1 MSVWGIS
8 MARRLAW
15 LCIFMCG
22 GAGPALAHSAERGF
36 VLLLPTGLVIAAG
49 VAAVA
54 LSFSCLT
61 FVKSD
66 RLASLLSS
74 SCANPL
80 PRLATLPVSIVSAA
94 LLLLLLWA
102 GFAGTRDP
110 LENPLPL
117 AIWTLWWV
125 VLVLLHPLM
134 GNLWS
139 WLNPFPALLE
149 LTGVLGSRGP
159 RTFFRWPSHLDYAP
173 AFLIFAGFAWFQ
185 LVYPGPEDPA
195 VLARAILAYGAA
207 TLAAAS
213 LFGAETWFAKGDPF
227 AIFFRLLAAVAP
239 FGDGRLRLP
248 GAGLVAI
255 KSLPIM
261 GTAFVLLTL
270 SSVSFDGFAN
280 TFFWLALGGINPL
293 DFPGRT
299 AVIALNSLGL
309 AGAFLLLMLLYGLAI
324 AAGWQLAGRPHALS
338 DLMGRFV
345 VSLIPISIAFH
356 FAHYL
361 TDLLVN
367 GQYALASLNDPL
379 DRGWDLLGIGELHAT
394 TSFLNTASG
403 ALAIY
408 TAQTSAIIL
417 GHVAGVVAAHAMVA
431 GLDLDHR
438 RAMLIELPLAVLMVA
453 YTGLG
458 LWTLSTPAI
467 G

>member
-1 MSVWGIS
+1 

-15 LCIFMCG
+15 SVLFASA

-49 VAAVA
+49 AAAVA
-54 LSFSCLT
+54 FSFLALSFLPAHCLAA
-61 FVKSD
+61 VLG
-66 RLASLLSS
+66 RSL
-74 SCANPL
+74 ANPL
-80 PRLATLPVSIVSAA
+80 PRLLSLPVSFLSAV
-94 LLLLLLWA
+94 LLLLLVWA
-102 GFAGTRDP
+102 GYAGTRDP

-117 AIWTLWWV
+117 MVWTLWWV
-125 VLVLLHPLM
+125 VLVLLHPVL
-134 GNLWS
+134 GNLWH

-149 LTGVLGSRGP
+149 LARVFGIGPARLAAAWPTG
-159 RTFFRWPSHLDYAP
+159 LDYVP
-173 AFLIFAGFAWFQ
+173 ALAIFAGFAWFQ
-185 LVYPGPEDPA
+185 LVYPGPEDPS
-195 VLARAILAYGAA
+195 VLATAILAYGAV
-207 TLAAAS
+207 TLAAA
-213 LFGAETWFAKGDPF
+213 LAFGPEVWFAKGDPF
-227 AIFFRLLAAVAP
+227 AIFLRLLAAVAP
-239 FGDGRLRLP
+239 MGGGRLRWP
-248 GAGLVAI
+248 GAGLLSVAP
-255 KSLPIM
+255 LPLA
-261 GTAFVLLTL
+261 GTGFVLLML
-270 SSVSFDGFAN
+270 ASVTFDGFSN

-299 AVIALNSLGL
+299 AVIGLNSLGL
-309 AGAFLLLMLLYGLAI
+309 AGAFVALLLFYGAAI
-324 AAGWQLAGRPHALS
+324 AAGWRLAGRPRSLAW
-338 DLMGRFV
+338 LMGRFV

-367 GQYALASLNDPL
+367 GQYALASLNDPFA
-379 DRGWDLLGIGELHAT
+379 RGWNLLGLADMHVT

-408 TAQTSAIIL
+408 TAKTGAIVL
-417 GHVAGVVAAHAMVA
+417 GHVAAVAAAHAMVA

-438 RAMLIELPLAVLMVA
+438 RAMLLELPLAIAMVA